1 MTKLYKYIIITILL
15 LFNVAF
21 AFSDEKSAYSII
33 FQSISINLDKND
45 NPNDYSRL
53 NYHFNDQYV
62 SFNDDDISRNSA
74 NYFSNYYLTPSNIG
88 LMEFKKKEN
97 VFRRME
103 ILFFGSLTIVSFAG
117 WLCFSIFNIVI
128 YGDAFGIIRKEQFL
142 PLYLGS
148 SIISLSV
155 SVSDLLINIKNNKK
169 IVEFY

>member
-1 MTKLYKYIIITILL
+1 MTKIFKIFITIFFLY
-15 LFNVAF
+15 NAVF
-21 AFSDEKSAYSII
+21 AFSDEKTAYSII
-33 FQSISINLDKND
+33 FQSISINLDKNE
-45 NPNDYSRL
+45 YSKEAPRL
-53 NYHFNDQYV
+53 QYKFNDQYV
-62 SFNDDDISRNSA
+62 SFNDNYISNNSE
-74 NYFSNYYLTPSNIG
+74 NFFGNYYLTASNIG

-97 VFRRME
+97 AFRRME

>member
-1 MTKLYKYIIITILL
+1 MTKLFKYFIIT
-15 LFNVAF
+15 LFFFNTAL

-33 FQSISINLDKND
+33 FQSISINIDKND
-45 NPNDYSRL
+45 NLKDYYRL
-53 NYHFNDQYV
+53 EYYFNDQYV
-62 SFNDDDISRNSA
+62 SFNNGKFSRNNA
-74 NYFSNYYLTPSNIG
+74 DFFGDYYLTPSNIG

-117 WLCFSIFNIVI
+117 WLSFSIFNIVI
-128 YGDAFGIIRKEQFL
+128 YGDTFGIIRKEQFL

-148 SIISLSV
+148 SVVSLSV